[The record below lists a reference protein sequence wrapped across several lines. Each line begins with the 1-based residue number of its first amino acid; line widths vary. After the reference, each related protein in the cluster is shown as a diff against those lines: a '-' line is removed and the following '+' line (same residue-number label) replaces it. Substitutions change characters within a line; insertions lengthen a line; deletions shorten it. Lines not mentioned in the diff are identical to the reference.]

1 MAAPPNPIQFSDIRV
16 APSPRR
22 RASYSLSPSHSQSES
37 AFEDARSELES
48 EVLQLQQQQQL
59 QQQRRGSRGQREES
73 TDFSDDLELPPLET
87 FFSLAERAS
96 LSGSLENDLLPST
109 PLTEEQLRHADSVLK
124 EDLNLNGVT
133 INRSVGFKEEAFFS
147 KLTWL

>member
-1 MAAPPNPIQFSDIRV
+1 MSAGPKSSFSDIRV
-16 APSPRR
+16 LPS
-22 RASYSLSPSHSQSES
+22 SSLSPSHSQTES

-48 EVLQLQQQQQL
+48 DAAI
-59 QQQRRGSRGQREES
+59 QRAGSCSRSPREES
-73 TDFSDDLELPPLET
+73 TPEDDFSDDLELPPLET

-96 LSGSLENDLLPST
+96 LSGSMENDLLPST

-133 INRSVGFKEEAFFS
+133 INR
-147 KLTWL
+147 